1 MKSKIPVALVL
12 CMLPALTLK
21 GGQPLSIGPM
31 NGTWPPCLEGFVNQ
45 EGPTSEA
52 GLFLMPGLV
61 GQGVV
66 NSSWSAGLVPVPNM
80 LNTLMTTYVYYY
92 SVDLTAMSGP
102 PGNCMQ
108 LSVPGYNEVNCDFDG
123 NGTLDQIFVESQ
135 TPGVSLAF
143 AMQNLLDVS
152 FLFGPT
158 VNPCLA
164 PGAKTVTF
172 GFLSPFP
179 PTLGVVYVTDV
190 SQPAVGPPTQETVT
204 APAIVPDCQLKAF
217 PTSLTPFLQAFLTQ
231 GGAGAPPPTNGL
243 YSLRFQLYD
252 SPTNGNAMTPP
263 VTNTAQVM
271 NGLLTTPL
279 NFSANS
285 FWGQP
290 RWLDIGLTPGTN
302 GPFTALTTRLPLTPA
317 PQALYAYTAGSVAA
331 LGPGQAVTSLNGL
344 SDAVQLQAG
353 ANISVATNGNTLVLS
368 AAIVSDRNLKTGFL
382 AVDSDDLLTRVSE
395 LPVQTWRFKRE
406 RPEVRHLGPTA
417 QDFRA
422 AFGLGDDDLTIGI
435 GDEGGVALAAIQALN
450 KKLESELKARDA
462 QIQQMQEQ
470 LRSLKDCNHSDPFG
484 SAPLR

>member
-1 MKSKIPVALVL
+1 M
-12 CMLPALTLK
+12 
-21 GGQPLSIGPM
+21 
-31 NGTWPPCLEGFVNQ
+31 EGVVNQ

-52 GLFLMPGLV
+52 GLFLMPGLT

-108 LSVPGYNEVNCDFDG
+108 LSVPGYNEVNCDFDSD
-123 NGTLDQIFVESQ
+123 GTLDQIFMESG
-135 TPGVSLAF
+135 TPGVPLAS
-143 AMQNLLDVS
+143 ATQNLLDVN
-152 FLFGPT
+152 FLFGPAA
-158 VNPCLA
+158 NPCLA

-190 SQPAVGPPTQETVT
+190 MHPGGGPPTQETVT
-204 APAIVPDCQLKAF
+204 APAIVPDCQLKVF

-243 YSLRFQLYD
+243 YSFRFQLYD

-263 VTNTAQVM
+263 VTNTAQVVS
-271 NGLLTTPL
+271 GVLTTPL

-290 RWLDIGLTPGTN
+290 RWLDVALTPGTN
-302 GPFTALTTRLPLTPA
+302 GPFTALNGRLPLTPA

-331 LGPGQAVTSLNGL
+331 LGPGQAVTSLDGL
-344 SDAVQLQAG
+344 SDTVQLRAG
-353 ANISVATNGNTLVLS
+353 ANISIGTNGNALVIS
-368 AAIVSDRNLKTGFL
+368 AAITSDRNLKTEFL
-382 AVDSDDLLTRVSE
+382 PVDSDQILDRVSQ
-395 LPVQTWRFKRE
+395 LPVQSWRFKQE
-406 RPEVRHLGPTA
+406 SSEIRHLGPTA

-422 AFGLGDDDLTIGI
+422 AFGLGNDNTTIGI

-450 KKLESELKARDA
+450 KRLETELKTRDA

-470 LRSLKDCNHSDPFG
+470 LRTLKGCNNPDRWGLYPSDN
-484 SAPLR
+484 SSE